1 MSNALPTSDRKKAG
15 PVRGTR
21 YKSKPGAPKGNTH
34 HRKTDAL
41 AHLPITRYMDE
52 HFEWMLVTG
61 YTADTVRGRRQA
73 IRRFIA
79 WCDDR
84 GLSDPKE
91 ITKPILERYQRHLF
105 YYRKADGEPLSLGS
119 QHAALTPLKTFFKWL
134 AKENHILWN
143 PASELELP
151 PQPKHLPRAL
161 LSIED
166 VEAILRAADH
176 SSVTGLRDRA
186 MMEVLYSTGLR
197 RTELANLRRYD
208 ADLSRLIVFV
218 REGKGRKDRVVPIG
232 ERAAL
237 WLDKYMVRSR
247 PLFIGAECDALFVND
262 YGEPVTPDY
271 LASKVRRYMEE
282 AGIDKPGSCHL
293 FRHACATHMLDN
305 GADIRFIQAMLGHAA
320 LSSTERYTHV
330 AIGKLQQIHAAT
342 HPAKLRRGS
351 SADSA
356 RDDQKREREALLEAL
371 LREDDDDAGDVP
383 ADETGTESRS

>member
-1 MSNALPTSDRKKAG
+1 
-15 PVRGTR
+15 
-21 YKSKPGAPKGNTH
+21 
-34 HRKTDAL
+34 
-41 AHLPITRYMDE
+41 
-52 HFEWMLVTG
+52 
-61 YTADTVRGRRQA
+61 
-73 IRRFIA
+73 
-79 WCDDR
+79 
-84 GLSDPKE
+84 
-91 ITKPILERYQRHLF
+91 
-105 YYRKADGEPLSLGS
+105 
-119 QHAALTPLKTFFKWL
+119 
-134 AKENHILWN
+134 
-143 PASELELP
+143 
-151 PQPKHLPRAL
+151 
-161 LSIED
+161 
-166 VEAILRAADH
+166 
-176 SSVTGLRDRA
+176 
-186 MMEVLYSTGLR
+186 
-197 RTELANLRRYD
+197 
-208 ADLSRLIVFV
+208 
-218 REGKGRKDRVVPIG
+218 
-232 ERAAL
+232 
-237 WLDKYMVRSR
+237 VRSR